1 MATDVPSYSP
11 LTSDH
16 SRRGSTPGVRQARAL
31 LALSP
36 SPRPIH
42 QPRLRRG
49 RTPSRG
55 RALELLASCPQ
66 GCTASLLQA
75 RGFTIEQIVALERS
89 GLAHAQT
96 ERVVVGK
103 RTIELARI
111 KITNEGRTAVRV
123 LQAARA
129 AGGF

>member
-1 MATDVPSYSP
+1 V
-11 LTSDH
+11 
-16 SRRGSTPGVRQARAL
+16 
-31 LALSP
+31 
-36 SPRPIH
+36 
-42 QPRLRRG
+42 
-49 RTPSRG
+49 
-55 RALELLASCPQ
+55 
-66 GCTASLLQA
+66 LQA
-75 RGFTIEQIVALERS
+75 RGFTIEQIVALVRS
-89 GLAHAQT
+89 GLAKAQT

>member
-1 MATDVPSYSP
+1 V
-11 LTSDH
+11 
-16 SRRGSTPGVRQARAL
+16 
-31 LALSP
+31 SP
-36 SPRPIH
+36 SPRSVH

-49 RTPSRG
+49 PTPSRG

-75 RGFTIEQIVALERS
+75 RGFTIDQIVALVRS
-89 GLAHAQT
+89 DLATAQT

-103 RTIELARI
+103 RTIELARM
-111 KITNEGRTAVRV
+111 KITNKGRTAVRV

>member
-1 MATDVPSYSP
+1 V
-11 LTSDH
+11 
-16 SRRGSTPGVRQARAL
+16 
-31 LALSP
+31 
-36 SPRPIH
+36 
-42 QPRLRRG
+42 
-49 RTPSRG
+49 
-55 RALELLASCPQ
+55 
-66 GCTASLLQA
+66 
-75 RGFTIEQIVALERS
+75 RS